1 MIEELQKQGRII
13 VVSGPS
19 GVGKTTLVETMLEH
33 SSSIVRS
40 VSATTRLPRSGETDG
55 VDYHFLPKS
64 EFERLIEQNGLVEW
78 TKYGENYYGTLKST
92 LESIIKAGKDIVLTI
107 DVDGAIQLK
116 KLGFSCLLIFILPPS
131 IQILRQRLE
140 ERKTETESELNQ
152 RLERAK
158 AEFDLVAY
166 YDYCVINDQIPL
178 AIQQLIKIIEVDRF
192 RIDENLVQSIKQQ
205 IPPVVS

>member
-92 LESIIKAGKDIVLTI
+92 LESTIKAGKDIVLTI

-116 KLGFSCLLIFILPPS
+116 KLGLSCLLIFILPPS
-131 IQILRQRLE
+131 VQILRQRLE

-158 AEFDLVAY
+158 AEFDFVAY

>member
-19 GVGKTTLVETMLEH
+19 GVGKTTLVETILEH

-92 LESIIKAGKDIVLTI
+92 LESTIKAGKDIILTI

-116 KLGFSCLLIFILPPS
+116 KLGLSCLLIFILPPS
-131 IQILRQRLE
+131 VQILRQRLE
-140 ERKTETESELNQ
+140 ERKTETESELNE

-166 YDYCVINDQIPL
+166 YDYFVVNDQIPL

>member
-92 LESIIKAGKDIVLTI
+92 LESTIKAGKDIMLII

-131 IQILRQRLE
+131 VQILRQRLE
-140 ERKTETESELNQ
+140 ERKTETESELNE

-166 YDYCVINDQIPL
+166 YDYFVVNDQIPL

>member
-13 VVSGPS
+13 VISGPS
-19 GVGKTTLVETMLEH
+19 GVGKTTLVETLLEH

-92 LESIIKAGKDIVLTI
+92 LESTIKAGKDIILTI

-116 KLGFSCLLIFILPPS
+116 KLGLSCLLIFILPPS
-131 IQILRQRLE
+131 VQILRQRLE

-166 YDYCVINDQIPL
+166 YDYCVVNDQIPL

>member
-1 MIEELQKQGRII
+1 VIEELQKQGRII

-19 GVGKTTLVETMLEH
+19 GVGKTTLVETILEH

-40 VSATTRLPRSGETDG
+40 VSATTRLPRIGETDG

-92 LESIIKAGKDIVLTI
+92 LESTIKAGKDIVLTI

-116 KLGFSCLLIFILPPS
+116 KLGLSCLLIFILPPS
-131 IQILRQRLE
+131 VQILRQRLE

-166 YDYCVINDQIPL
+166 YDYCVVNDQIPL

>member
-19 GVGKTTLVETMLEH
+19 GVGKTTLVETILEH

-92 LESIIKAGKDIVLTI
+92 LESTIKDGKDIILTI

-116 KLGFSCLLIFILPPS
+116 KLGLSCLLIFILPPS
-131 IQILRQRLE
+131 VQILRQRLE

-166 YDYCVINDQIPL
+166 YDYCVVNDQIPL

>member
-33 SSSIVRS
+33 SSSIIRS

-92 LESIIKAGKDIVLTI
+92 LESTIKAGKDIMLII

-116 KLGFSCLLIFILPPS
+116 KLGLSCLLIFILPPS
-131 IQILRQRLE
+131 VQILRQRLE

-166 YDYCVINDQIPL
+166 YDYCVVNDQIPL

>member
-19 GVGKTTLVETMLEH
+19 GVGKTTLVETILEH

-40 VSATTRLPRSGETDG
+40 VSATTRLPRIGETDG

-92 LESIIKAGKDIVLTI
+92 LESTIKAGKDIVLTI

-116 KLGFSCLLIFILPPS
+116 KLGLSCLLIFILPPS
-131 IQILRQRLE
+131 VQILRQRLE

-166 YDYCVINDQIPL
+166 YDYCVVNDQIPL
-178 AIQQLIKIIEVDRF
+178 AIQQLIKIIEVDKF

>member
-1 MIEELQKQGRII
+1 VIEELQKQGRII

-19 GVGKTTLVETMLEH
+19 GVGKTTLVETILEH

-92 LESIIKAGKDIVLTI
+92 LESTIKAGKDIMLII

-116 KLGFSCLLIFILPPS
+116 KLGLSCLLIFILPPS
-131 IQILRQRLE
+131 VQILRQRLE

-166 YDYCVINDQIPL
+166 YDYCVVNDQIPL

>member
-1 MIEELQKQGRII
+1 VIEELQKQGRII

-92 LESIIKAGKDIVLTI
+92 LESTIKAGKDIMLII

-116 KLGFSCLLIFILPPS
+116 KLGLSCLLIFILPPS
-131 IQILRQRLE
+131 VQILRQRLE

-166 YDYCVINDQIPL
+166 YDYCVVNDQIPL

>member
-19 GVGKTTLVETMLEH
+19 GVGKTTLVETRLEH

-40 VSATTRLPRSGETDG
+40 VSATTRLPRNGETDG

-92 LESIIKAGKDIVLTI
+92 LESTIKAGKDIILTI

-116 KLGFSCLLIFILPPS
+116 KLGLSCMLIFILPPS

-166 YDYCVINDQIPL
+166 YDYCVVNDQIPL

>member
-19 GVGKTTLVETMLEH
+19 GVGKTTLVETILEH

-40 VSATTRLPRSGETDG
+40 VSATTRLPRNGETDG

-92 LESIIKAGKDIVLTI
+92 LESTIKAGKDIILTI

-116 KLGFSCLLIFILPPS
+116 KLGLSCLLIFILPPS
-131 IQILRQRLE
+131 VQTLRQRLE

>member
-19 GVGKTTLVETMLEH
+19 GVGKTTLVETILEH

-64 EFERLIEQNGLVEW
+64 EFEGLIEQNGLVEW

-92 LESIIKAGKDIVLTI
+92 LESTIKAGKDIMLII

-116 KLGFSCLLIFILPPS
+116 KLGLSCLLIFILPPS
-131 IQILRQRLE
+131 VQILRQRLE

-166 YDYCVINDQIPL
+166 YDYCVVNDQIPL

>member
-92 LESIIKAGKDIVLTI
+92 LESTIKAGKDIVLTI

-116 KLGFSCLLIFILPPS
+116 KLGLSCLLIFILPPS
-131 IQILRQRLE
+131 VQILRQRLE

-166 YDYCVINDQIPL
+166 YDYCVVNDQIPL
-178 AIQQLIKIIEVDRF
+178 AVQQLIKIIEVDRF

>member
-92 LESIIKAGKDIVLTI
+92 LESTIKAGKDIILTI

-116 KLGFSCLLIFILPPS
+116 KLGLSCLLIFILPPS
-131 IQILRQRLE
+131 VQILRQRLE
-140 ERKTETESELNQ
+140 ERKTETESELNE

-158 AEFDLVAY
+158 AEFDLVSY
-166 YDYCVINDQIPL
+166 YDYCVVNDQIPL

>member
-92 LESIIKAGKDIVLTI
+92 LESTIKAGKDIMLII

-116 KLGFSCLLIFILPPS
+116 KLGLSCLLIFILPPS
-131 IQILRQRLE
+131 VQILRQRLE

-166 YDYCVINDQIPL
+166 YDYCVVNDQIPL

>member
-19 GVGKTTLVETMLEH
+19 GVGKTTLVETILEH

-40 VSATTRLPRSGETDG
+40 VSATTRLPRIGETDG

-92 LESIIKAGKDIVLTI
+92 LESTIKAGKDIVLTI

-116 KLGFSCLLIFILPPS
+116 KLGLSCLLIFILPPS
-131 IQILRQRLE
+131 VQILRQRLE

-166 YDYCVINDQIPL
+166 YDYCVVNDQIPL

>member
-92 LESIIKAGKDIVLTI
+92 LESTIKAGKDIILTI

-116 KLGFSCLLIFILPPS
+116 KIGLSCLLIFILPPS
-131 IQILRQRLE
+131 VQILRQRLE

-166 YDYCVINDQIPL
+166 YDYCVVNDQIPL

>member
-116 KLGFSCLLIFILPPS
+116 KLGLSCLLIFILPPS
-131 IQILRQRLE
+131 VQILRQRLE

-166 YDYCVINDQIPL
+166 YDYCVVNDQIPL

>member
-1 MIEELQKQGRII
+1 MIEKLQKQGRII

-19 GVGKTTLVETMLEH
+19 GVGKTTLVETILEH

-92 LESIIKAGKDIVLTI
+92 LESTIKAGKDIMLII

-116 KLGFSCLLIFILPPS
+116 KLGLSCLLIFILPPS
-131 IQILRQRLE
+131 VQILRQRLE

>member
-19 GVGKTTLVETMLEH
+19 GVGKTTLVETILEH

-55 VDYHFLPKS
+55 LDYHFLPKS

-92 LESIIKAGKDIVLTI
+92 LESTIKAGKDIILTI

-116 KLGFSCLLIFILPPS
+116 KLGLSCLLIFILPPS
-131 IQILRQRLE
+131 VQILRQRLE

>member
-19 GVGKTTLVETMLEH
+19 GVGKTTLVETILEH

-92 LESIIKAGKDIVLTI
+92 LESTIKAGKDIVLTI

-116 KLGFSCLLIFILPPS
+116 KLGLSCLLIFILPPS
-131 IQILRQRLE
+131 VQILRQRLE

-166 YDYCVINDQIPL
+166 YDYCVVNDQIPL

-205 IPPVVS
+205 IPPAVS

>member
-1 MIEELQKQGRII
+1 MIEELQEQGRII

-92 LESIIKAGKDIVLTI
+92 LESTIKAGKDIMLII

-116 KLGFSCLLIFILPPS
+116 KLGLSCLLIFILPPS
-131 IQILRQRLE
+131 VQILRQRLE

-166 YDYCVINDQIPL
+166 YDYCVVNDQIPL

>member
-19 GVGKTTLVETMLEH
+19 GVGKTTLVETILEH

-92 LESIIKAGKDIVLTI
+92 LESTIKAGKDIVLTI

-116 KLGFSCLLIFILPPS
+116 KLGLSCLLIFILPPS
-131 IQILRQRLE
+131 VQILRQRLE

-166 YDYCVINDQIPL
+166 YDYCVVNDQIPL
-178 AIQQLIKIIEVDRF
+178 AVQQLIKIIEVDRF

-205 IPPVVS
+205 IPPAVS

>member
-19 GVGKTTLVETMLEH
+19 GFGKTTLVETILEH

-92 LESIIKAGKDIVLTI
+92 LESTIKAGKDIVLTI

-116 KLGFSCLLIFILPPS
+116 KLGLSCLLIFILPPS
-131 IQILRQRLE
+131 VQILRQRLE

-166 YDYCVINDQIPL
+166 YDYCVVNDQIPL

>member
-19 GVGKTTLVETMLEH
+19 GVGKTTLVETILEH

-55 VDYHFLPKS
+55 LDYHFLPKS

-92 LESIIKAGKDIVLTI
+92 LESTIKAGKDIILTI

-116 KLGFSCLLIFILPPS
+116 KLGLSCLLIFILPPS
-131 IQILRQRLE
+131 VQILRQRLE

-158 AEFDLVAY
+158 AEFNLVTY
-166 YDYCVINDQIPL
+166 YDYCVVNDQIPL

>member
-19 GVGKTTLVETMLEH
+19 GVGKTTLVETLLEH

-92 LESIIKAGKDIVLTI
+92 LESTIKAGKDIMLII

-116 KLGFSCLLIFILPPS
+116 KLGLSCLLIFILPPS
-131 IQILRQRLE
+131 VQILRQRLE

-166 YDYCVINDQIPL
+166 YDYCVVNDQIPL

>member
-19 GVGKTTLVETMLEH
+19 GVGKTTLVETILEH

-92 LESIIKAGKDIVLTI
+92 LESTIKAGKDIVLTI

-116 KLGFSCLLIFILPPS
+116 KLGLSCLLIFILPPS
-131 IQILRQRLE
+131 VQILRQRLE

-166 YDYCVINDQIPL
+166 YDYCVVNDQIPL
-178 AIQQLIKIIEVDRF
+178 AIQQLIKIIEVDKF

>member
-19 GVGKTTLVETMLEH
+19 GVGKTTLVETILEH

-92 LESIIKAGKDIVLTI
+92 LESTIKAGKDIVLTI

-116 KLGFSCLLIFILPPS
+116 KLGLSCLLIFILPPS
-131 IQILRQRLE
+131 VQILRQRLE

-166 YDYCVINDQIPL
+166 YDYCVVNDQIPL
-178 AIQQLIKIIEVDRF
+178 AVQQLIKIIEVDRF

>member
-116 KLGFSCLLIFILPPS
+116 KLGLSCLLIFILPPS
-131 IQILRQRLE
+131 VQILRQRLE

-166 YDYCVINDQIPL
+166 YDYCVVNDQIPL
-178 AIQQLIKIIEVDRF
+178 AVQQLIKIIEVDRF

-205 IPPVVS
+205 IPPAVS

>member
-92 LESIIKAGKDIVLTI
+92 LESTIKAGKDIMLII

-116 KLGFSCLLIFILPPS
+116 KLGLSCLLIFILPPS
-131 IQILRQRLE
+131 VQILRQRLE
-140 ERKTETESELNQ
+140 ERKTETESELNE

-158 AEFDLVAY
+158 AEFDLVSY
-166 YDYCVINDQIPL
+166 YDYCVVNDQIPL
-178 AIQQLIKIIEVDRF
+178 SIQQLIKIIEVDRF

>member
-92 LESIIKAGKDIVLTI
+92 LESTIKAGKDIILTI

-116 KLGFSCLLIFILPPS
+116 KLGLSCLLIFILPPS
-131 IQILRQRLE
+131 VQILRQRLE

-166 YDYCVINDQIPL
+166 YDYCVVNDQIPL

>member
-19 GVGKTTLVETMLEH
+19 GVGKTTLVETILEH
-33 SSSIVRS
+33 SSSLVRS

-92 LESIIKAGKDIVLTI
+92 LESTIKAGKDIILTI

-116 KLGFSCLLIFILPPS
+116 KLGLSCLLIFILPPS
-131 IQILRQRLE
+131 VQILRQRLE

-166 YDYCVINDQIPL
+166 YDYYVVNDQIPL

>member
-19 GVGKTTLVETMLEH
+19 GVGKTTLVETILEH

-116 KLGFSCLLIFILPPS
+116 KLGLSCLLIFILPPS
-131 IQILRQRLE
+131 VQILRQRLE

-166 YDYCVINDQIPL
+166 YDYCVVNDQIPL

>member
-92 LESIIKAGKDIVLTI
+92 LESTIKAGKDIVLTI

-116 KLGFSCLLIFILPPS
+116 KLGLSCLLIFILPPS
-131 IQILRQRLE
+131 VQILRQRLE